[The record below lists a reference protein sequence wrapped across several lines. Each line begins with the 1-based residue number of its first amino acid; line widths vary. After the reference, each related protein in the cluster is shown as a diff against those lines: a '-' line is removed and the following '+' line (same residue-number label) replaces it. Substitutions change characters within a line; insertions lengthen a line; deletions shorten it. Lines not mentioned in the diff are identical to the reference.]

1 MVVVKSIVSSS
12 STLPKDSRAICP
24 TWSFYIFWVYLSISK
39 VITNNFVRTVRITHI
54 NTLFDISR
62 LNWHTNIFLIILPHS
77 KYYISWPN
85 FPTATTFI
93 HLIIFWLLNLTSK
106 HIFNIFWAYGYNLIY
121 NFFSRRIWFIILF
134 HSKSYISQTNCPIV
148 LKFIHPSIF

>member
-1 MVVVKSIVSSS
+1 M
-12 STLPKDSRAICP
+12 
-24 TWSFYIFWVYLSISK
+24 
-39 VITNNFVRTVRITHI
+39 VRITHI

-85 FPTATTFI
+85 FPTATIFI
-93 HLIIFWLLNLTSK
+93 HLIIFWLLSLTSK
-106 HIFNIFWAYGYNLIY
+106 HIFNDFGSYGYNLIY
-121 NFFSRRIWFIILF
+121 DFFSRRIWFIILL

-148 LKFIHPSIF
+148 LKFIHPSIFWRTGLTSKHIFKAFVSYGFNLIHNLFCQRVSFTIVNS